1 MTLAIPLT
9 PEIEQRFRSEA
20 EDAGLTVEQLA
31 ARRMEEAELLWRIH
45 SAAPESETRELHNL
59 LRKQRTGTLNEKGQ
73 TKLNSL
79 LDARELRTSQR
90 LEDLTKLSQLSGIPL
105 RQLMDQLGIAPIPS
119 P

>member
-1 MTLAIPLT
+1 MTLSVLLE

-20 EDAGLTVEQLA
+20 AHAGLTVEQLA

-45 SAAPESETRELHNL
+45 SAAPESETQELHSL
-59 LRKQRTGTLNEKGQ
+59 LRKQRAGNLNEKNQ

-105 RQLMDQLGIAPIPS
+105 RQLMDQLGISPIAS